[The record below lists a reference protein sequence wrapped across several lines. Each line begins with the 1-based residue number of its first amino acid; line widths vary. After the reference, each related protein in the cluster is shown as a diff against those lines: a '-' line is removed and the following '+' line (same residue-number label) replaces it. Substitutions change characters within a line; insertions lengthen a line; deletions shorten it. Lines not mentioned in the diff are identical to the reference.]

1 MAVDLG
7 ERLGSLEQEVF
18 DTVGHRFTL
27 NSTQQLADVLF
38 NEMRLPR
45 TKRTKT
51 GYSTDAAVLENLK
64 MMLNEGRVEVADP
77 RSLQVLDG
85 ILEYRELSKLK
96 STYVDSLPQLVN
108 PFTGRVHTSYN
119 QTGSATGRMS
129 SNDPNLQNI
138 PVRTELGR
146 QVRRAFVAERAPGVE
161 PSWPST
167 TPR

>member
-1 MAVDLG
+1 M
-7 ERLGSLEQEVF
+7 
-18 DTVGHRFTL
+18 
-27 NSTQQLADVLF
+27 LF
-38 NEMRLPR
+38 NELRLPHTR
-45 TKRTKT
+45 RTKT
-51 GYSTDAAVLENLK
+51 GYSTDAAALDNLK
-64 MMLNEGRVEVADP
+64 MMVNEGRVEDADP

-108 PFTGRVHTSYN
+108 PLTGRVHTSYN

-146 QVRRAFVAERAPGVE
+146 QVRRAFVAQDAPGLDA
-161 PSWPST
+161 PGRRLLPD
-167 TPR
+167 RA